1 MDSDSTKGELLGPNT
16 GKPLSFY
23 ELWFIFS
30 IVFGAALVVFI
41 ALFLLMLSL
50 IDRWEK
56 LSPRTAPDRVYAKD
70 TLPVHNDFNASPRY
84 TPLRSMLSTIVLPI
98 RRCVFA
104 LLIFVFFTTRVSCK
118 LSDLSPPTSLYSF
131 FRSLSNFFFHRKD
144 RNSLPEERS
153 AGRSREL
160 PRSATR
166 VPHSF
171 YVRRQNRKGTFPWT

>member
-1 MDSDSTKGELLGPNT
+1 MVLTQANIVLGAIVMILTALL
-16 GKPLSFY
+16 
-23 ELWFIFS
+23 
-30 IVFGAALVVFI
+30 
-41 ALFLLMLSL
+41 LLMFSL
-50 IDRWEK
+50 IERWEK
-56 LSPRTAPDRVYAKD
+56 LSLRTASDRVYAKD

-98 RRCVFA
+98 C
-104 LLIFVFFTTRVSCK
+104 
-118 LSDLSPPTSLYSF
+118 SLYSF
-131 FRSLSNFFFHRKD
+131 FGSLSNFFFHRKD

>member
-1 MDSDSTKGELLGPNT
+1 MDSDSAKGELLGPNT
-16 GKPLSFY
+16 GKPLSSY

-30 IVFGAALVVFI
+30 IVLGAIVMIFTAL
-41 ALFLLMLSL
+41 LLLMFSL
-50 IDRWEK
+50 IERWEK
-56 LSPRTAPDRVYAKD
+56 LSLRTAPGRVYAKD

-98 RRCVFA
+98 R
-104 LLIFVFFTTRVSCK
+104 
-118 LSDLSPPTSLYSF
+118 SLCSF